1 MEAPSQGKS
10 VPLADNLKC
19 ALTLH
24 LQMKLINIAQASLM
38 CTHTHTQKSFMSVL
52 ERRPQLKPS
61 PGNQLSGL
69 VRAHGNTASRESQA
83 QSFL

>member
-1 MEAPSQGKS
+1 MMEAPSQGKS

-19 ALTLH
+19 PLTLH

-38 CTHTHTQKSFMSVL
+38 CTHTQKSFMSVL